1 MLTLIATAAEHGEAA
16 ASGEEISPIL
26 APYPGLMF
34 FTVLAFLLAMWV
46 LRKFAFGPIQEALDK
61 RRATVNGA
69 IEHAEQVKEEAE
81 KLLADYKAQLAEA
94 RTEADQMRDRAR
106 KDADEHVA
114 RVKAEAEAQRQE
126 QLAQTQGQI
135 RAEVDKAMGDLRTAV
150 AEMTVAA
157 SEKVLRGSLDAKQ
170 HETLIQ
176 QAVEELD
183 FDRLQKVGAGS

>member
-1 MLTLIATAAEHGEAA
+1 MITLIATAVEGAAEYCD
-16 ASGEEISPIL
+16 EISPIL

-34 FTVLAFLLAMWV
+34 WTVVAFFLSLWV
-46 LRKFAFGPIQEALDK
+46 LRKYAFGPIQEALDA

-69 IEHAEQVKEEAE
+69 IDHAEQVKAEAE
-81 KLLADYKAQLAEA
+81 QLLAEYKAQLAEA
-94 RTEADQMRDRAR
+94 RGEADQMRDRAR

-114 RVKAEAEAQRQE
+114 RVRSEAEGQRQE
-126 QLAQTQGQI
+126 QLVQTQTQI
-135 RAEVDKAMGDLRTAV
+135 RAEVDKAMGDLRSAV

-157 SEKVLRGSLDAKQ
+157 SEKVLRGSIDAKQ

>member
-1 MLTLIATAAEHGEAA
+1 MLTLIASAAPKEG
-16 ASGEEISPIL
+16 GDEISPIL

-34 FTVLAFLLAMWV
+34 WTILAFLLSLWV
-46 LRKFAFGPIQEALDK
+46 LRKYAFGPIQEALDK

-69 IEHAEQVKEEAE
+69 IEHAEQVKADAE
-81 KLLADYKAQLAEA
+81 RLLVEYKEQLAAA
-94 RTEADQMRDRAR
+94 RVETDQMRDRAR

-114 RVKAEAEAQRQE
+114 RVKAEAEGIRQE
-126 QLAQTQGQI
+126 QLSQTQTQI

-170 HETLIQ
+170 HEALIQ

>member
-1 MLTLIATAAEHGEAA
+1 MLTLIASAAAEGGAETT
-16 ASGEEISPIL
+16 EEISPIL

-34 FTVLAFLLAMWV
+34 WTVLAFLLAMFV
-46 LRKFAFGPIQEALDK
+46 LRKFAFGPIQEALDA

-69 IEHAEQVKEEAE
+69 IEHAERVKAEAE
-81 KLLADYKAQLAEA
+81 ALLADYKEQLAAA
-94 RTEADQMRDRAR
+94 RTEADAMRDRAR

-114 RVKAEAEAQRQE
+114 RVKAEGETQRQE
-126 QLAQTQGQI
+126 QLAATQGQI
-135 RAEVDKAMGDLRTAV
+135 RAEVDKAMGDLRSAV

-170 HETLIQ
+170 HQALIE

>member
-1 MLTLIATAAEHGEAA
+1 MLTLIAAAAENAEGT
-16 ASGEEISPIL
+16 GEEINPLL
-26 APYPGLMF
+26 APYPGLMLWTIVAF
-34 FTVLAFLLAMWV
+34 FFSLWV
-46 LRKFAFGPIQEALDK
+46 LKKFAFGPIQDALDK

-69 IEHAEQVKEEAE
+69 IEHAEQVKAEAE
-81 KLLADYKAQLAEA
+81 QLLSDYRAQLAAA
-94 RTEADQMRDRAR
+94 RSETEAMRERAR

-114 RVKAEAEAQRQE
+114 RVRAEAETQRQE
-126 QLAQTQGQI
+126 QLAQTQAQV
-135 RAEVDKAMGDLRTAV
+135 RAEVDKAMGDLRVAV

-170 HETLIQ
+170 HRALIE

>member
-1 MLTLIATAAEHGEAA
+1 
-16 ASGEEISPIL
+16 
-26 APYPGLMF
+26 MF
-34 FTVLAFLLAMWV
+34 WTVVAFFLSLWV
-46 LRKFAFGPIQEALDK
+46 LRKYAFGPIQEALDA

-69 IEHAEQVKEEAE
+69 IDHAEQVKAEAE
-81 KLLADYKAQLAEA
+81 QLLAEYKAQLAEA
-94 RTEADQMRDRAR
+94 RGEADQMRDRAR

-114 RVKAEAEAQRQE
+114 RVRSEAEGQRQE
-126 QLAQTQGQI
+126 QLVQTQTQI
-135 RAEVDKAMGDLRTAV
+135 RAEVDKAMGDLRSAV

-157 SEKVLRGSLDAKQ
+157 SEKVLRGSIDAKQ

>member
-1 MLTLIATAAEHGEAA
+1 MLTLIATAAEHGEGAA
-16 ASGEEISPIL
+16 EAEEISPIL

-34 FTVLAFLLAMWV
+34 FTVLAFLLAMFV

-69 IEHAEQVKEEAE
+69 IDHAERVKAEAE
-81 KLLADYKAQLAEA
+81 RLLADYKAQLAEA

-114 RVKAEAEAQRQE
+114 RVKAEAETQRQE
-126 QLAQTQGQI
+126 QLAATQGQI
-135 RAEVDKAMGDLRTAV
+135 RAEVDKAMGDLRVAV

-170 HETLIQ
+170 HEALIQ

>member
-1 MLTLIATAAEHGEAA
+1 MLTLIATAAEHSEG
-16 ASGEEISPIL
+16 GGDEISPIL

-34 FTVLAFLLAMWV
+34 WTILAFLLAMFV
-46 LRKFAFGPIQEALDK
+46 LRKYAFGPIQEALDK

-69 IEHAEQVKEEAE
+69 IEHAEQVRADAE
-81 KLLADYKAQLAEA
+81 RLLAEYKEQLAAA
-94 RTEADQMRDRAR
+94 RTEADAMRERAR

-114 RVKAEAEAQRQE
+114 RVKTEAEAQRQE
-126 QLAQTQGQI
+126 QLAQTQTQV
-135 RAEVDKAMGDLRTAV
+135 RAEVDKAMGDLRVAV

-170 HETLIQ
+170 HQALIE

>member
-1 MLTLIATAAEHGEAA
+1 
-16 ASGEEISPIL
+16 
-26 APYPGLMF
+26 MF
-34 FTVLAFLLAMWV
+34 VLQEY
-46 LRKFAFGPIQEALDK
+46 AFGPIQEALDK

-69 IEHAEQVKEEAE
+69 IEHAEQVKRRGRGA
-81 KLLADYKAQLAEA
+81 A
-94 RTEADQMRDRAR
+94 RRLQGSSSPRRAPRPTRCVDRAR

-114 RVKAEAEAQRQE
+114 RVQGRGRGAAPGAARADAE
-126 QLAQTQGQI
+126 QI

-170 HETLIQ
+170 HQTLIE

>member
-1 MLTLIATAAEHGEAA
+1 MFTLIAAAEH
-16 ASGEEISPIL
+16 ASESSDEISPIL

-34 FTVLAFLLAMWV
+34 WTILAFLLALFV

-69 IEHAEQVKEEAE
+69 LDHAEQVRAEAE
-81 KLLADYKAQLAEA
+81 TLLADYKQQLAEA
-94 RTEADQMRDRAR
+94 RAEADQMRERAR

-114 RVKAEAEAQRQE
+114 RVKAEAETQRQE
-126 QLAQTQGQI
+126 QLAQTQTQI
-135 RAEVDKAMGDLRTAV
+135 RAEVDKAMGDLRA
-150 AEMTVAA
+150 AMADMTVAA

-170 HETLIQ
+170 HQALIE

-183 FDRLQKVGAGS
+183 FDRLQKVGAGK

>member
-1 MLTLIATAAEHGEAA
+1 MSTLIAAEK
-16 ASGEEISPIL
+16 ISPIL

-34 FTVLAFLLAMWV
+34 WTIVAFFIAMFI
-46 LRKFAFGPIQEALDK
+46 LRRYAFGPIQDALDK

-69 IEHAEQVKEEAE
+69 IERAEEVRADAE
-81 KLLADYKAQLAEA
+81 RLLAEYKQQLAAA
-94 RTEADQMRDRAR
+94 RTEADAMRERAR
-106 KDADEHVA
+106 KDADDHVA
-114 RVKAEAEAQRQE
+114 RVKTEAETQRQE

-157 SEKVLRGSLDAKQ
+157 SEKVLRGSLDMAQ
-170 HETLIQ
+170 HQRLVE

-183 FDRLQKVGAGS
+183 FDQLQQVGAGR

>member
-1 MLTLIATAAEHGEAA
+1 MLTLIAAAAEHTEGT
-16 ASGEEISPIL
+16 GEEISPIL

-34 FTVLAFLLAMWV
+34 WTILAFFFSLWV
-46 LRKFAFGPIQEALDK
+46 LKKFAFGPIQEALDR
-61 RRATVNGA
+61 RRAAVNGA
-69 IEHAEQVKEEAE
+69 IEHAEQVRDDAE
-81 KLLADYKAQLAEA
+81 RLLAEYKAQLAAA
-94 RTEADQMRDRAR
+94 RSEADAMRERAR

-114 RVKAEAEAQRQE
+114 RVRREAEAQRQE
-126 QLAQTQGQI
+126 QLAQTQAQV
-135 RAEVDKAMGDLRTAV
+135 RAEVEKAMGDLRVAV

-170 HETLIQ
+170 HQALIE

>member
-1 MLTLIATAAEHGEAA
+1 MLTLIAAAEHGAA
-16 ASGEEISPIL
+16 EGGEKISPIL

-34 FTVLAFLLAMWV
+34 WTVVAFFLAMWV
-46 LRKFAFGPIQEALDK
+46 LKKYAFGPIQEALDK

-69 IEHAEQVKEEAE
+69 IEHAEQVRADAE
-81 KLLADYKAQLAEA
+81 RLLAEYKEQLAAA
-94 RTEADQMRDRAR
+94 RSEADQMRERAR

-114 RVKAEAEAQRQE
+114 RVKGEAETQRQE

-135 RAEVDKAMGDLRTAV
+135 RAEVDKAMGDLRVAV

-170 HETLIQ
+170 HQALIE

>member
-1 MLTLIATAAEHGEAA
+1 MLTLIAAAEHGAA
-16 ASGEEISPIL
+16 EGGEEISPIL

-34 FTVLAFLLAMWV
+34 WTIVAFFLALWV
-46 LRKFAFGPIQEALDK
+46 LKKYAFGPIQEALDK

-69 IEHAEQVKEEAE
+69 IDHAEQVKAEAE
-81 KLLADYKAQLAEA
+81 QLLAEYKQQLAEA
-94 RTEADQMRDRAR
+94 RSEADQMRDRAR

-114 RVKAEAEAQRQE
+114 RVKAEAETQRQE
-126 QLAQTQGQI
+126 QLSQTQGQI
-135 RAEVDKAMGDLRTAV
+135 RAELDKAMEDLRSAV

-170 HETLIQ
+170 HEALIQ

>member
-1 MLTLIATAAEHGEAA
+1 MPTLIA
-16 ASGEEISPIL
+16 ASGDKISPIL

-34 FTVLAFLLAMWV
+34 WTIVAFFLALWV
-46 LRKFAFGPIQEALDK
+46 LKRYAFGPIQEALDK
-61 RRATVNGA
+61 RRETVNGA
-69 IEHAEQVKEEAE
+69 LDNAERVRGEAEQ
-81 KLLADYKAQLAEA
+81 LLAEYKEQLAAA
-94 RTEADQMRDRAR
+94 RTEADQMRERAR

-114 RVKAEAEAQRQE
+114 RVKTEAETQRQE
-126 QLAQTQGQI
+126 QLVQTQTQI
-135 RAEVDKAMGDLRTAV
+135 RAEVEKAMGDLRSAM

-170 HETLIQ
+170 HQALIE